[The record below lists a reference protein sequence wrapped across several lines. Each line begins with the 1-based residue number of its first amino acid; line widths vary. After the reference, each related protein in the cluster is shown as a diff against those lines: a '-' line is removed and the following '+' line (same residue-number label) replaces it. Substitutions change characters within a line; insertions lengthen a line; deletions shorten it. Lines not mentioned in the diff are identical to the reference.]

1 MFHGDLHPAAPQPAP
16 APGIHDGPPDSPP
29 APHSLAPKGPGLTFE
44 GDHYVVNP
52 SAAGGQLWGLRVQE
66 PFHVAD
72 AVAVDGLSAQSQR
85 GGRVHLR
92 DVVLTGREAE
102 KEGA

>member
-1 MFHGDLHPAAPQPAP
+1 MSYGDLHPAAPQPVP
-16 APGIHDGPPDSPP
+16 APGIHDGPPDSPLIP
-29 APHSLAPKGPGLTFE
+29 QPCTQDLGLTFE

-52 SAAGGQLWGLRVQE
+52 SAAGGQLWGLCVQE

-72 AVAVDGLSAQSQR
+72 AVAVDGLGAQSQR

-92 DVVLTGREAE
+92 DVVLTGREGE
-102 KEGA
+102 KGGA